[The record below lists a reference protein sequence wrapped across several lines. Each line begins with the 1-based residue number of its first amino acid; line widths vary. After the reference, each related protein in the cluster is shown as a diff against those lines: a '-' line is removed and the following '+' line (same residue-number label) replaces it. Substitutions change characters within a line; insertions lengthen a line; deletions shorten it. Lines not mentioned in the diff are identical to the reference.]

1 MFIHID
7 LDAFFIS
14 AAATIDKS
22 LIGKKAA
29 VASGSKFDI
38 FGDYHEYGIILSA
51 TYEAR
56 AIGINCT
63 MHSSLAK
70 KLCPDLIIVPT
81 DFELYHKLSN
91 SLYNLLLNYTD
102 EIEKYSIDEYFID
115 LTGTKYDINPLEFA
129 NKLKFEINN
138 KLNLPCSIGI
148 APNKL
153 LAKLATNLAKPSKIY
168 QIKSPQEIENLQI
181 SKLPG
186 VGKSLYKSLQK
197 YGVATIKDALNA
209 KHIFDKLGKY
219 AINLYSSLNLS
230 HQDKIIKNQPRKS
243 LAIARSFAPIK
254 NRDSINKRLMILC
267 RHLYFEVALLALI
280 PSRIEL
286 KLRYKEQ
293 EQISI
298 STTINAN
305 FTHKFLEQITKELFI
320 NLDKFKD
327 YEINYLS
334 LCAAG
339 FDKQQQR
346 SLFDT
351 QSPKN
356 SKISTAIMQIQKKYG
371 VNAIKSLSEF

>member
-1 MFIHID
+1 
-7 LDAFFIS
+7 
-14 AAATIDKS
+14 
-22 LIGKKAA
+22 
-29 VASGSKFDI
+29 
-38 FGDYHEYGIILSA
+38 
-51 TYEAR
+51 
-56 AIGINCT
+56 
-63 MHSSLAK
+63 
-70 KLCPDLIIVPT
+70 
-81 DFELYHKLSN
+81 
-91 SLYNLLLNYTD
+91 
-102 EIEKYSIDEYFID
+102 
-115 LTGTKYDINPLEFA
+115 
-129 NKLKFEINN
+129 
-138 KLNLPCSIGI
+138 
-148 APNKL
+148 
-153 LAKLATNLAKPSKIY
+153 
-168 QIKSPQEIENLQI
+168 
-181 SKLPG
+181 
-186 VGKSLYKSLQK
+186 
-197 YGVATIKDALNA
+197 
-209 KHIFDKLGKY
+209 KLGKY

-254 NRDSINKRLMILC
+254 NRDNINKRLMILC
-267 RHLYFEVALLALI
+267 RHLYFEVASLALI

-286 KLRYKEQ
+286 KLRYKGQ

-320 NLDKFKD
+320 NLDKFKE

-371 VNAIKSLSEF
+371 VDAIKSLSEF

>member
-14 AAATIDKS
+14 AAASLDRN

-29 VASGSKFDI
+29 VASGNKFDI
-38 FGDYHEYGIILSA
+38 FGDYHQSGIILSA

-56 AIGINCT
+56 AMGVKCA

-70 KLCPDLIIVPT
+70 TLCPELIIVPT
-81 DFELYHKLSN
+81 DFKLYHRLSN
-91 SLYNLLLNYTD
+91 SLYNLLLEYTD

-115 LTGTKYDINPLEFA
+115 LNGTKFNSDPIKFA
-129 NKLKFEINN
+129 NILKIQINN

-168 QIKSPQEIENLQI
+168 QIQNPKEIENMPI

-186 VGKSLYKSLQK
+186 VGKSLYKSLQR
-197 YGVATIKDALNA
+197 YGVTTIKDALTT
-209 KHIFDKLGKY
+209 KDIFAKLGKNALHIY
-219 AINLYSSLNLS
+219 QSLNLIN
-230 HQDKIIKNQPRKS
+230 QDKIIKNQPRKS

-254 NRDSINKRLMILC
+254 NRDELHKRVMILC
-267 RHLYFEVALLALI
+267 RHLYFEVASLALN
-280 PSRIEL
+280 PTKFEL
-286 KLRYKEQ
+286 KLRYKGQ

-320 NLDKFKD
+320 NLDKFKE

-339 FDKQQQR
+339 FHKHQHS
-346 SLFDT
+346 SLFEN
-351 QSPKN
+351 QNPKN
-356 SKISTAIMQIQKKYG
+356 SKISNAIIQIQKKYG
-371 VNAIKSLSEF
+371 IDAIKSLSEF

>member
-1 MFIHID
+1 MFVHID

-14 AAATIDKS
+14 AAASLDRN

-29 VASGSKFDI
+29 VASGNKFDI
-38 FGDYHEYGIILSA
+38 FGDYHQSGIILSA

-56 AIGINCT
+56 AMGVKCA

-70 KLCPDLIIVPT
+70 TLCPELIIVPT
-81 DFELYHKLSN
+81 DFKLYHRLSN
-91 SLYNLLLNYTD
+91 SLYNLLLEYTD

-115 LTGTKYDINPLEFA
+115 LNGTKFNSDPIKFA
-129 NKLKFEINN
+129 NILKIQINN

-168 QIKSPQEIENLQI
+168 QIQNPKEIENLQI

-197 YGVATIKDALNA
+197 YEITTIKDALNA

-254 NRDSINKRLMILC
+254 NRNELHKRVMILC
-267 RHLYFEVALLALI
+267 RHLYFEVASLALN
-280 PSRIEL
+280 PTKFEL
-286 KLRYKEQ
+286 KLRYKGQ

-298 STTINAN
+298 STTIDSK
-305 FTHKFLEQITKELFI
+305 FTHKLLEESAKELFE
-320 NLDKFKD
+320 NLDKFKE

-356 SKISTAIMQIQKKYG
+356 SKISNAIIQIQKKYG
-371 VNAIKSLSEF
+371 IDAIKSLSEF

>member
-1 MFIHID
+1 
-7 LDAFFIS
+7 
-14 AAATIDKS
+14 
-22 LIGKKAA
+22 
-29 VASGSKFDI
+29 
-38 FGDYHEYGIILSA
+38 
-51 TYEAR
+51 
-56 AIGINCT
+56 

-115 LTGTKYDINPLEFA
+115 LAGTKYDINPLEFA

-168 QIKSPQEIENLQI
+168 QINSPQEIENLQI

-267 RHLYFEVALLALI
+267 RHLYFEVASLALI
-280 PSRIEL
+280 PSKIEL

-305 FTHKFLEQITKELFI
+305 FTRKFLEQITKELFI

-371 VNAIKSLSEF
+371 VDSIKSLSEF